1 MRDDQ
6 LKQEQ
11 AAYQLPEFESLST
24 RGLFGLRVL
33 RERLRFLIGLCLI
46 LVSILLGVVI
56 HPRVPAEIAVLVL
69 FGCVAFWLVLRR
81 LNLISPL
88 GPMLHALQPIR
99 RNRLLT
105 RRSDYVV
112 RNQFN
117 DLLDRKIPFWR
128 SYENR
133 WLWFLTILSL
143 GGIVFPFMLHLV
155 INAGPVPANLIP
167 SISFDGFEIRLPDAA
182 WSIAPLQLMLVGLIT
197 TTLLLALYGLWYARR
212 VSPRAI
218 ITEFKGYSIDPA
230 YAAQV
235 STIAST
241 SRRLLNDELKRI
253 TELLRQNQV
262 ENIHFVA
269 EDANA
274 LIMTSGIEA
283 EFFSQLQNVVTVE
296 VANTNSTIDLGRLYA
311 SVSRAL
317 AIIVINGG
325 VQRHDNGAIEVF
337 VEMRYRNRATAGAS
351 VMIDAPVGAVSIDDV
366 LIAKRIREIV
376 LKLLI
381 DLGQIPGTGQSWQA
395 LDHFLQG
402 LAASGSRNWWL
413 AISQYYRALET
424 ASESGYQTL
433 GVIYYHL
440 GAAFINQQLW
450 DEGHKLLLQ
459 AERFGPPM
467 AETQYMLA
475 LHALNQ
481 YWGELSKST
490 VAFDEIVSR
499 CKRALRMKPDFAAAQ
514 QLLGM
519 TYYRRGRIKERDKHG
534 EHDKGRADYKEAL
547 KWFWRALRSYDRT
560 LDKLQRNPD
569 QVHVSIDRSAL
580 VRQRLSVT
588 HQIGDALRGLRKPW
602 LAEQFFR
609 DMEVA
614 EPTNIRNVADLLKT
628 NAIAGWHSSAY
639 SFFLKQQMRRTEVRW
654 DADVV
659 VHVGWV
665 LADAAR
671 SAGGSTK
678 WEMIIEAYQYLDYA
692 LYARPRTV
700 LAWDQTDWRKP
711 FDEATKEVY
720 DPQEDQY
727 LFKKKDAVANFSAVY
742 TAQNAYHAR
751 VALGYREWMLGGE
764 KGAVLDQDKQ
774 KKALLATWQAF
785 QESAL
790 TDASDLFQRFQD
802 LVQEVRDHES
812 QGLMDNRY
820 LEVEQYYQCAD
831 IAAKCKRLHD
841 QCKSL
846 FFSNSKLGYPE
857 PKRGTAEFTLA
868 NRIRLD
874 FYLLVS
880 LLTARMLAEARRF
893 DPLWKLAKE
902 VKEQLENHRAQWQEA
917 FGFEEGEYN
926 NRSHFTFSVLVFRY
940 QYASM
945 LAWYAYGL
953 LMRDGDL
960 ISERVSRRLSA
971 NGLPKHGEDS
981 VREASEAIQEAYSL
995 LPVHP
1000 LVMYVRARLY
1010 AHDRLYPQAIEQLQQ
1025 LLSIISPYDPKN
1037 DVGIVSSEMVQTHT
1051 TTSDERK
1058 RLYYLERIIGRQQFV
1073 NIVRPARIFE
1083 LMATYAEQNG
1093 DLQQAATYLNDAV
1106 RRSPYH
1112 DKDFYLFERL
1122 VSVFNRLERYQNAR
1136 AIAEAMK
1143 IPRERLKTGVAPMG
1157 VFRLAPEILELQ
1169 ALTRQGLYERA
1180 RQLSRRIARE
1190 FELQAQDI
1198 SQLGKKE
1205 EAQNQSQSPGKEE
1218 VQNQCQLTTIGDG
1231 QYLAEFEKRISEQDD
1246 EGSDY
1251 KERVRQIFSIKDLNG
1266 GFAEMLVKVV
1276 EAQKSLAK
1284 PYNIPGEDRG
1294 IFSNMFA
1301 RITET
1306 EKQNEILNTLAARVL
1321 WVQNREVIK
1330 QLLEGKHSQDDGFA
1344 IAKRMHI
1351 AIHVGQEA
1359 RSILTYLG
1367 DLMNAMAFNRVMLR
1381 QLESIHPLIDA
1392 TCAVYIFN
1400 YLYQTC
1406 DHDEPKH
1413 GMLSRKLA
1421 QSLDTYAWVIYSLGI
1436 PERDHDHW
1444 ERRESVL
1451 AHTKRL
1457 LLLAQRYDANRAI
1470 VYYHLAH
1477 VSLDLADLMLEK
1489 SERSRHQFFEHLDNA
1504 QQAIENARRGDHS
1517 KRLGHRLDQLVQR
1530 YDALLQKQ
1538 E

>member
-1 MRDDQ
+1 MNDAKP
-6 LKQEQ
+6 KQEQ
-11 AAYQLPEFESLST
+11 AAYQLPAFKSLT
-24 RGLFGLRVL
+24 PPAPAWRRVFRERQRLLGEFGL
-33 RERLRFLIGLCLI
+33 I
-46 LVSILLGVVI
+46 LFSILLGVAI
-56 HPRVPAEIAVLVL
+56 HPSVSAEISVFLL
-69 FGCVAFWLVLRR
+69 FVCVALWVVLRR
-81 LNLISPL
+81 LNLITPL
-88 GPMLHALQPIR
+88 GPMLHALQPTR

-112 RNQFN
+112 RNQLN

-133 WLWFLTILSL
+133 WLWFLAFLSL
-143 GGIVFPFMLHLV
+143 GGIVFPFLLHLA

-167 SISFDGFEIRLPDAA
+167 SISFGIFEIRLPDAA

-197 TTLLLALYGLWYARR
+197 TTLLLVLYGLWYARR
-212 VSPRAI
+212 VSPQAI
-218 ITEFKGYSIDPA
+218 ITEFKGYSIDPG

-235 STIAST
+235 NTIAST

-311 SVSRAL
+311 SLSRAL

-351 VMIDAPVGAVSIDDV
+351 VMIDAPVGAVSIDDA

-499 CKRALRMKPDFAAAQ
+499 CRRALRMKPDFAAAQ

-519 TYYRRGRIKERDKHG
+519 TYYRRGRIKERD
-534 EHDKGRADYKEAL
+534 ESDKGRADYNEAL

-602 LAEQFFR
+602 LAEQFFL

-628 NAIAGWHSSAY
+628 YAIARWYSNAY

-678 WEMIIEAYQYLDYA
+678 WEMILEAYQYLDYA

-711 FDEATKEVY
+711 FHIVTGLVVDDWVARFRRNKIPRSVTKSGSNLLYNER
-720 DPQEDQY
+720 
-727 LFKKKDAVANFSAVY
+727 KDFY

-751 VALGYREWMLGGE
+751 IALGYREWILQAE
-764 KGAVLDQDKQ
+764 PKGKELLETWAEFQ
-774 KKALLATWQAF
+774 K
-785 QESAL
+785 SAL
-790 TDASDLFQRFQD
+790 PDEIELFECFQA
-802 LVQEVRDHES
+802 LVEEARKHES

-820 LEVEQYYQCAD
+820 LEIEQYYQCAD
-831 IAAKCKRLHD
+831 IAAECKRLHD
-841 QCKSL
+841 RCKGL
-846 FFSNSKLGYPE
+846 FFSKGKLGYLE
-857 PKRGTAEFTLA
+857 SRENTAEFTLA

-880 LLTARMLAEARRF
+880 LLAARMLAEARRF
-893 DPLWKLAKE
+893 DPLYELANEVIGQLKE
-902 VKEQLENHRAQWQEA
+902 HRAQWQNT
-917 FGFEEGEYN
+917 FGFKDHEGN
-926 NRSHFTFSVLVFRY
+926 NRSHFTFSVMVFRY

-960 ISERVSRRLSA
+960 ISERVSRKISA
-971 NGLPKHGEDS
+971 NRLPKHGEDS
-981 VREASEAIQEAYSL
+981 IREASEAIQEAYSL

-1037 DVGIVSSEMVQTHT
+1037 DVGIVSAEMVQTPA
-1051 TTSDERK
+1051 TTSDDRK

-1190 FELQAQDI
+1190 FELQAQDM
-1198 SQLGKKE
+1198 SQLGKEEDTQNPCQSPGKD
-1205 EAQNQSQSPGKEE
+1205 EAQNQSQWTIKE
-1218 VQNQCQLTTIGDG
+1218 DA
-1231 QYLAEFEKRISEQDD
+1231 QYLTKFEKRISRQKSYQTDHL
-1246 EGSDY
+1246 
-1251 KERVRQIFSIKDLNG
+1251 ERVRQIFSITDLNG
-1266 GFAEMLVKVV
+1266 SFAQVLSKVV
-1276 EAQKSLAK
+1276 EDQRSLAETH
-1284 PYNIPGEDRG
+1284 NIPGEERG

-1301 RITET
+1301 RIPKTE
-1306 EKQNEILNTLAARVL
+1306 EPNKVLNTLAVRVL
-1321 WVQNREVIK
+1321 WVQNREAID
-1330 QLLEGKHSQDDGFA
+1330 QLLQGKHSQGDDFA
-1344 IAKRMHI
+1344 IPKRMHI

-1421 QSLDTYAWVIYSLGI
+1421 QSLDTYAWVIYTLGI
-1436 PERDHDHW
+1436 PERDHAGGA
-1444 ERRESVL
+1444 RRESVL

-1477 VSLDLADLMLEK
+1477 VSLDLADLTLEQ

-1504 QQAIENARRGDHS
+1504 QQAIENARSGDHS

>member
-1 MRDDQ
+1 MSDAP

-11 AAYQLPEFESLST
+11 AAYQLPEFKSLT
-24 RGLFGLRVL
+24 PPAPAWRRVF
-33 RERLRFLIGLCLI
+33 RERRRLLGELGLI
-46 LVSILLGVVI
+46 LLSILLGVAI
-56 HPRVPAEIAVLVL
+56 HPIVPAEIAAVVL
-69 FGCVAFWLVLRR
+69 FFCVVILRR
-81 LNLISPL
+81 LSRASLL
-88 GPMLHALQPIR
+88 GTALYALQSTR

-133 WLWFLTILSL
+133 WLWFLAILSL
-143 GGIVFPFMLHLV
+143 GGIVFPFLLHLA

-167 SISFDGFEIRLPDAA
+167 SISFGIFEIRLPDAA

-197 TTLLLALYGLWYARR
+197 TTLLLTLYALWYARR
-212 VSPRAI
+212 VGPRAI

-235 STIAST
+235 NTIAST

-311 SVSRAL
+311 SLSRAL

-351 VMIDAPVGAVSIDDV
+351 VMIDAPVGAVSIDDA

-376 LKLLI
+376 LRLLI

-481 YWGELSKST
+481 YWGELNKST
-490 VAFDEIVSR
+490 VAFDEIASR
-499 CKRALRMKPDFAAAQ
+499 CRRALRMKPDFAAAQ

-519 TYYRRGRIKERDKHG
+519 AHYRRERIKERDKRDKR
-534 EHDKGRADYKEAL
+534 DKGRADYNEAL
-547 KWFWRALRSYDRT
+547 KWFWKSLRSYDRT

-569 QVHVSIDRSAL
+569 QVHVAIDRSAL

-628 NAIAGWHSSAY
+628 YAIARWHSSAY

-678 WEMIIEAYQYLDYA
+678 WEMILEAYQYLDYA

-700 LAWDQTDWRKP
+700 LAWDQTNWRKP
-711 FDEATKEVY
+711 FDETTKEVY

-742 TAQNAYHAR
+742 TAQNAYRAR

-846 FFSNSKLGYPE
+846 FFSNSKLGYLE

-1051 TTSDERK
+1051 TTSDECK

-1122 VSVFNRLERYQNAR
+1122 VSLFNRLERYQNAR

-1143 IPRERLKTGVAPMG
+1143 IPRERLKMGVAPMG

-1190 FELQAQDI
+1190 FELRAQDM
-1198 SQLGKKE
+1198 S
-1205 EAQNQSQSPGKEE
+1205 
-1218 VQNQCQLTTIGDG
+1218 QLTTIGDG

-1251 KERVRQIFSIKDLNG
+1251 KERVQQIFSIKDLNG
-1266 GFAEMLVKVV
+1266 GFAEMLVNVV
-1276 EAQKSLAK
+1276 EDQRSLAETH
-1284 PYNIPGEDRG
+1284 NIPGEKRG

-1301 RITET
+1301 RIPKTE
-1306 EKQNEILNTLAARVL
+1306 EQNEILNTLAARVL
-1321 WVQNREVIK
+1321 WVQNREAIK

-1489 SERSRHQFFEHLDNA
+1489 SERSRHQFFEHLDAA

-1517 KRLGHRLDQLVQR
+1517 KRLGHRLDHLVQR